1 MEPLLEVSSEA
12 LEALVTRWTAESGVR
27 RWPWPS
33 CGLCRSLERHLA
45 QICRWA
51 ALRLQGLDVASG
63 LGREAAREEA
73 LASSGPDEEGHIKAR
88 KAREST

>member
-1 MEPLLEVSSEA
+1 MDGREWREA
-12 LEALVTRWTAESGVR
+12 LAVAFL
-27 RWPWPS
+27 WPQS
-33 CGLCRSLERHLA
+33 RSLERHLA

-73 LASSGPDEEGHIKAR
+73 LAGSGPDEEGHIKAR